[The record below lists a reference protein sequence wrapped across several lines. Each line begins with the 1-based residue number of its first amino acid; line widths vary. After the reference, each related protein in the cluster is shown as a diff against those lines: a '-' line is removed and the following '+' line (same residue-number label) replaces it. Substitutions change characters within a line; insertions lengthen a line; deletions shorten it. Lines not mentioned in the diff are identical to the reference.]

1 MRAVRPVAL
10 FGAAAA
16 AYTGNVALGLAVTA
30 RLVDTGGMRWVHHA
44 LYVATS
50 VSAGAA
56 CSSLLWSPS
65 RAGWR
70 LLPAAA
76 PLAVIPY
83 VGARTRRH
91 PLIALSAAPFFA
103 AALARALKEHRGV
116 S

>member
-1 MRAVRPVAL
+1 VSPAVL

-16 AYTGNVALGLAVTA
+16 SYTANVALGLGVAT
-30 RLVDTGGMRWVHHA
+30 RLVDTSRVRWVHHA
-44 LYVATS
+44 LYVTTS

-56 CSSLLWSPS
+56 CSSLVWSPS

-70 LLPAAA
+70 LLPAAV

-83 VGARTRRH
+83 VSARSRRH
-91 PLIALSAAPFFA
+91 PLIALSAAPFFVA
-103 AALARALKEHRGV
+103 GVARALKEHRGV